1 MPQENFRR
9 RVTSLTPEQR
19 FAGALHLSPT
29 LVAASPPAPWDSPP
43 DLTVD
48 VVRGRDLVS
57 LTARFW
63 GVRLDT
69 TQNPPVVSP
78 HGGAPHLM
86 VIEYPF
92 QHGHEAAQY
101 VIEAGTNTKQYVP
114 DPGDPS
120 KPPKPDPAA
129 PAVSNSI
136 DPVLPVGFRAA
147 RTSRLVFTIGPED
160 SVVFTRAGILR
171 AMTALSPVLHPQAQP
186 PGVRGDVS
194 GTSDGRIVWINDSLI
209 AVHSAA
215 GVLVT
220 KASAAQK
227 VQNPPPDPTTVTG
240 ALALARGIRQ
250 TLAQGLET
258 GISLASGIA
267 AAAAPSA
274 LGQLIDLGRFHIDP
288 SLFGKYS
295 SDPTPL
301 QTAIEAPYRLIISPN
316 GDGRW
321 LHAEEPVDA
330 EQDARHVE
338 LWHSRLAVTGP
349 SGTPDERIARTR
361 IVRAIWARD
370 RDGVPASV
378 WRKPEVAGGPLS
390 TPSAGDDKPFR
401 GSLNRSDRHMLVR
414 QTAERWPG
422 ISDAR
427 SIAPVGVDKLW
438 LSSLGAWLDLHGAW
452 YTKEYSHETLP
463 SILAWDHVAPMGRDQ
478 FVRVVY
484 PGYLYPFGQPTA
496 LVKITERR
504 ITTTPNTASL
514 YQFCFL
520 VISDP
525 RRDYSGDASRGFS
538 HTRIDLSPAVTPPI
552 ADPGTHIGDFFWPS
566 VGSTAASAEPLR
578 FTVNAWDHDGA
589 HQSWRT
595 PLLWVAERFHTFSAV
610 DQEYDKSAHRV
621 MDLAGQ
627 KVAFAP
633 QTEAGDTRTET
644 AKIRVRGRATL
655 GTATPYLSSADVV
668 VDAAKRLAG
677 LPSVPIQ
684 YTPTYLEKGWD
695 AAANAGQVW
704 AGVLLDSTKTALQ
717 LPAEITLTDAPNMSF
732 GTPSA
737 GSDRAGG
744 FVQPDVPIRGLSIV
758 TGAVGDIAGMQ
769 TQSFNPIDFFAGALP
784 KLFGLVSITDLVKSA
799 VGDLGAMPKV
809 ITETLD
815 GVGRVL
821 KDLETLRSVL
831 DEAQHLDPAASV
843 AAFASDI
850 ATHLAAIPPL
860 LDPTTLGGVGDI
872 DARIAAVQ
880 AELEAMGAVIV
891 GIPPANP
898 KIPPLLRK
906 RIDELIAT
914 IKKTLSPA
922 AIIAVLD
929 DVRSVLSLLDPAML
943 EGVFSYEWKPQL
955 FERWPAT
962 GLTLIEMP
970 KGAFTISVQGR
981 VSGQGAPTVSAMA
994 EIRNLTLHLFGKEN
1008 EGGAPLVQIPFEHI
1022 AFSAGS
1028 SGKAEVDVVLGEL
1041 KFVGILAFVEVLK
1054 DFIPF
1059 DGFSD
1064 PPFIEVDTAGLR
1076 AGFTLAIPTVA
1087 IGVFA
1092 LSNISLGADVQV
1104 PFLGKSLSFGFNF
1117 CTREQPFNL
1126 SVLFIGGGGWF
1137 MIRLTPEGLDV
1148 VELGLEAGATLAVDF
1163 GVASGSIS
1171 CMIGIYLRLESKK
1184 GQLTGYFRLRGEVD
1198 VLGIASA
1205 SIELYMALT
1214 YQFDTGKMVGE
1225 ATITVSVSVLC
1236 FSGSVSI
1243 SARREFAG
1251 SNGDPSFAQIMMD
1264 PGGTTSDA
1272 WDSYWG
1278 AFALAGV
1285 GA

>member
-1 MPQENFRR
+1 MPQESFRR
-9 RVTSLTPEQR
+9 RVTTLTPEQR

-29 LVAASPPAPWDSPP
+29 LLAASPPAPWESPP
-43 DLTVD
+43 DLSVD

-63 GVRLDT
+63 GVRLDSA
-69 TQNPPVVSP
+69 QDPPAVSAQ
-78 HGGAPHLM
+78 GNDPHLM

-101 VIEAGTNTKQYVP
+101 VVEPGTNTKQYVP
-114 DPGDPS
+114 DPSDPS
-120 KPPKPDPAA
+120 KAPKQDPNQ
-129 PAVSNSI
+129 PTVSNSI

-160 SVVFTRAGILR
+160 SVEFTRAGILR
-171 AMTALSPVLHPQAQP
+171 AMTTLSPVLHPQAQP
-186 PGVRGDVS
+186 AGVRGDVS
-194 GTSDGRIVWINDSLI
+194 GTSDGRFVWINPFLI
-209 AVHSAA
+209 AVHSAS

-220 KASAAQK
+220 KATAAQK
-227 VQNPPPDPTTVTG
+227 LQSPPPDPTTVTG
-240 ALALARGIRQ
+240 ALALARGIRH
-250 TLAQGLET
+250 TLAQGLAT
-258 GISLASGIA
+258 GITLTSGIT
-267 AAAAPSA
+267 AAAAPPA
-274 LGQLIDLGRFHIDP
+274 LGALIDLGRVHIDP

-295 SDPTPL
+295 SSPTPH

-316 GDGRW
+316 SDGRW
-321 LHAEEPVDA
+321 LHAEHPAGA
-330 EQDARHVE
+330 EQSPRHVE
-338 LWHSRLAVTGP
+338 LWHSRLAVNGP
-349 SGTPDERIARTR
+349 DGTPDERNSRTR
-361 IVRAIWARD
+361 VVRAIWARD
-370 RDGVPASV
+370 RDGIPANV
-378 WRKPEVAGGPLS
+378 WRSPESAGHPLS
-390 TPSAGDDKPFR
+390 FPDPGSDKPFR
-401 GSLNRSDRHMLVR
+401 GSLNRADRHILVR

-422 ISDAR
+422 IKNPR

-452 YTKEYSHETLP
+452 YTKEYSKAHLL

-496 LVKITERR
+496 IVKITERR

-538 HTRIDLSPAVTPPI
+538 HTRVDLAPSVTPPI
-552 ADPGTHIGDFFWPS
+552 ADPGSHLGDFFWPS
-566 VGSTAASAEPLR
+566 VGSEPLR
-578 FTVNAWDHDGA
+578 FTVDAWDHDGS

-595 PLLWVAERFHTFSAV
+595 PLLWVAERFQTFTAV
-610 DQEYDKSAHRV
+610 DQEYDKSPYRV

-627 KVAFAP
+627 TVAFAP
-633 QTEAGDTRTET
+633 QTEAGDARTET
-644 AKIRVRGRATL
+644 AKIRVRGRAAL
-655 GTATPYLSSADVV
+655 GTSTPYLSSAEVV

-677 LPSVPIQ
+677 LPAVPIQ

-717 LPAEITLTDAPNMSF
+717 LPGEINLTDAPNMSF
-732 GTPSA
+732 GTPNA

-744 FVQPDVPIRGLSIV
+744 FVQPDVPIRGLSIL

-784 KLFGLVSITDLVKSA
+784 KLFGLVSITELVKSA

-815 GVGRVL
+815 GIGRVL

-831 DEAQHLDPAASV
+831 DEAQNLDPAASV

-850 ATHLAAIPPL
+850 AAHLAMVPPL
-860 LDPTTLGGVGDI
+860 LDPTTIGGVADI

-880 AELEAMGAVIV
+880 AELEAMGAVIAGV
-891 GIPPANP
+891 PPANP
-898 KIPPLLRK
+898 RIPPLLRK
-906 RIDELIAT
+906 RIDGLVAT
-914 IKKTLSPA
+914 IQKTLSPA
-922 AIIAVLD
+922 AIVAVLD

-943 EGVFSYEWKPQL
+943 EGVFRYEWKPQL

-970 KGAFTISVQGR
+970 KGAFTIAVEGR
-981 VSGQGAPTVSAMA
+981 VSGQGTPTVSAMA
-994 EIRNLTLHLFGKEN
+994 EIRNLTLHLFGKESEN
-1008 EGGAPLVQIPFEHI
+1008 GAPLVQIPFEHI

-1064 PPFIEVDTAGLR
+1064 PPFIEVDTSGLR
-1076 AGFTLAIPTVA
+1076 AGFTLAIPSVA

-1092 LSNISLGADVQV
+1092 LTNISLGADVQV

-1148 VELGLEAGATLAVDF
+1148 VELGLEAGATLSVDF

-1205 SIELYMALT
+1205 SIELYMSLT

-1264 PGGTTSDA
+1264 PGGTTSEA
-1272 WDSYWG
+1272 WDNYWG
-1278 AFALAGV
+1278 AFALAGA